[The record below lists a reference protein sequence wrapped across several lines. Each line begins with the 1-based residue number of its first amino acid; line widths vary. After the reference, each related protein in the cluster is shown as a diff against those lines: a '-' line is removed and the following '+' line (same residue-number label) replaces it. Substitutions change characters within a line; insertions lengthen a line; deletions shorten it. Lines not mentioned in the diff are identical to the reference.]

1 MYKGKARFGLLNFFF
16 FFFTHKTELKSK
28 FDSTAPPGP
37 TQYLEQRQLKN
48 RQRILARK
56 TLFLNDVQQRKD

>member
-1 MYKGKARFGLLNFFF
+1 MYKRNAGSTKLAKFFF

-28 FDSTAPPGP
+28 FDSTAP